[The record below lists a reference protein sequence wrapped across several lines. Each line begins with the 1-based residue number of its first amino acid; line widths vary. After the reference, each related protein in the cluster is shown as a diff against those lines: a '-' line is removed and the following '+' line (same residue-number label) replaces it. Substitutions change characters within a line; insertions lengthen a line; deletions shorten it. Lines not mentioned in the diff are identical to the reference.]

1 MEPKVRGV
9 NYDLNASDEE
19 EIAEETK
26 EAALLKRKMLTE
38 TFGSQKSKN
47 KVSLL
52 LFVLSEHYRS
62 WY

>member
-9 NYDLNASDEE
+9 NYDLNVSDEE
-19 EIAEETK
+19 QTAEETR

-47 KVSLL
+47 RVSVL
-52 LFVLSEHYRS
+52 LFMLSEHYRS
-62 WY
+62 QN

>member
-1 MEPKVRGV
+1 M
-9 NYDLNASDEE
+9 NYDLNVSDEE
-19 EIAEETK
+19 EIAEETR

-52 LFVLSEHYRS
+52 LFMLSEHTEVGTDKRHQ
-62 WY
+62 

>member
-9 NYDLNASDEE
+9 NYDLNVSDEE
-19 EIAEETK
+19 QTAEETR

-47 KVSLL
+47 RVSVL
-52 LFVLSEHYRS
+52 LFMLSEHYRS
-62 WY
+62 QY